1 MNNNKGDIMDSNSK
15 IIVRMLEITAAHK
28 EMAKDN
34 GSSKWASQ
42 DDAKLVWGTT
52 IGGWHRHWHWK
63 SMADADFADE
73 GRRAAEEMRADALVM
88 LAKADAADAIA
99 EAIERGIAYD
109 AECEE

>member
-1 MNNNKGDIMDSNSK
+1 VNNNKGYIMDSNSK
-15 IIVRMLEITAAHK
+15 TIVKMLEITAVHK
-28 EMAKDN
+28 VMTKGN

-42 DDAKLVWGTT
+42 GDAKLVWGTT
-52 IGGWHRHWHWK
+52 IGGWHHHWHWK
-63 SMADADFADE
+63 SMTDADFAAQ